1 MLQYDETFNE
11 DKNVYNKTKVI
22 FVCHLKIFKFL
33 NFVMVLVVGMCFLQD
48 VNFGKYGV
56 FYATSFVVFVIE
68 GIVISPINVNIDAN
82 GIPA

>member
-1 MLQYDETFNE
+1 
-11 DKNVYNKTKVI
+11 
-22 FVCHLKIFKFL
+22 
-33 NFVMVLVVGMCFLQD
+33 MVLVVGMCFLQD